1 MSTIINNKK
10 NITKEDLVKNIFLKI
25 GISSSYSL
33 KIVNDIIQIIISN
46 SSLTKKIKIKN
57 FGTFS
62 LRKKKKE

>member
-33 KIVNDIIQIIISN
+33 KIVNDIIQIIISKAR
-46 SSLTKKIKIKN
+46 SPKVQKRDI
-57 FGTFS
+57 
-62 LRKKKKE
+62 